1 MCVNPS
7 KVHNIFPTL
16 TLASSSTARDSSSYS
31 CKQDD
36 VVLLCSAYVVL
47 VRLCDGD
54 GDGDGGDGEVMGGR
68 RKEKGKG
75 LGEEEQPWG

>member
-1 MCVNPS
+1 VNPS
-7 KVHNIFPTL
+7 KVQDIFPTL

-54 GDGDGGDGEVMGGR
+54 GDGDGLRDLPDIPITKHV
-68 RKEKGKG
+68 KQQ
-75 LGEEEQPWG
+75 EERVQGT